1 MRKALLT
8 TGTAVTAAVVLAGCS
23 AGGFDSVQLTNEPG
37 TGDVPEVEFE
47 TPVKV
52 EENQAKV
59 LQDGDGED
67 VEAGDGLMIQV
78 SLYRGSDMEQMGE
91 SYTQGAGQALVLD
104 DTLEERLPELYEAL
118 EGMKVGGVVAYSAPS
133 TSGAAGQE
141 GQEGQESPGGDDSTA
156 VEVYHIVDEF
166 PGEIEGE
173 MQDSPEGMPEVT
185 ENDEGVPQIGEIEG
199 DAPEGVASDYLIE
212 GDGEEVQEGDAVVV
226 DYVGVRR
233 EDGEVFDST
242 WETGTPAAVP
252 LDSTIPGW
260 SEALVGKKA
269 GSRVIMSIPAEQ
281 AFGTEEELGAES
293 GYPTGDLVV
302 VMDLLDRAEMPEP
315 EPLPEPSASEVN
327 QGDGEEVDEGD
338 TLLVKTAP
346 VADGEPQGEQLQVM
360 RLDDELKGEDQFT
373 YDQLA
378 GSRVGTSLDL
388 TQTVDMG
395 DGQPQEMTTRF
406 TVEEIVPE
414 GPEGEMQ
421 PSPSGLPAVT
431 EGEDGTPQIATPQG
445 EAPDEVVTET
455 LIEGDGEEVQSGDS
469 VVVDYTGV
477 RWADG
482 EVFDSSYERGAP
494 TVFPLDQVIE
504 GWSEGLEGQRVG
516 SRVLISVPADKA
528 YGTEEE
534 IAEQGGQEG
543 TPAGDLLFA
552 VDILSSAETPAQPE
566 PEMPQAPA
574 PEGPAAPA
582 PAPAPDS
589 AEG

>member
-8 TGTAVTAAVVLAGCS
+8 TGTAVTAALVLAGCS
-23 AGGFDSVQLTNEPG
+23 TTGFDSVSLTNEPG
-37 TGDVPEVEFE
+37 TEDVPEVEFE

-52 EENQAKV
+52 EENQTKV
-59 LQDGDGED
+59 LQEGDGED
-67 VEAGDGLMIQV
+67 VDAGDGLMIQV
-78 SLYRGSDMEQMGE
+78 SLYRGSDMEQLGE

-118 EGMKVGGVVAYSAPS
+118 EGMKVGGVLAYSAAG
-133 TSGAAGQE
+133 TSGSSGQE
-141 GQEGQESPGGDDSTA
+141 GDDSTA
-156 VEVYHIVDEF
+156 VEVYHIVDGF
-166 PGEIEGE
+166 PSEIDGE
-173 MQDSPEGMPEVT
+173 MQDSPEGLPEVT

-199 DAPEGVASDYLIE
+199 DAPEGVVSDYLIE

-252 LDSTIPGW
+252 LDTTIPGW
-260 SEALVGKKA
+260 SEGLVGKKA
-269 GSRVIMSIPAEQ
+269 GSRIIMSIPAEQ
-281 AFGTEEELGAES
+281 GFGTEEELGADS

-315 EPLPEPSASEVN
+315 EPLPEPSASTVN
-327 QGDGEEVDEGD
+327 EGDGEEVDDGD

-360 RLDDELKGEDQFT
+360 RLDDELREEDRFT
-373 YDQLA
+373 YDQLTDA
-378 GSRVGTSLDL
+378 RVGTSLDL
-388 TQTVDMG
+388 TQSVDAG
-395 DGQPQEMTTRF
+395 GGQPQEMTTRF

-414 GPEGEMQ
+414 NPEGEMQ

-431 EGEDGTPQIATPQG
+431 EDEDGTPQITAPQG

-455 LIEGDGEEVQSGDS
+455 LIEGDGDEVQAGES

-516 SRVLISVPADKA
+516 SRVLISVPAEKA

-566 PEMPQAPA
+566 PQMPQAPA
-574 PEGPAAPA
+574 PEDPGAPA
-582 PAPAPDS
+582 QTPAPDS